1 MVMAAVQWA
10 SRGQKL
16 HTAIPS
22 GQDKDRI
29 ALRVTSEASMV
40 GFGLEAAAVA
50 CVLPEGSGPCG
61 YVDRFGGNYSKNRD
75 IK

>member
-1 MVMAAVQWA
+1 MAAVQWA

-29 ALRVTSEASMV
+29 ALRVTSEAEYG
-40 GFGLEAAAVA
+40 GFRVRGSCCGLRSTRRKWS
-50 CVLPEGSGPCG
+50 LWLCG
-61 YVDRFGGNYSKNRD
+61 QIWGELQ
-75 IK
+75 